1 LERSLLRAHLFF
13 ARSFL
18 KHPFMLG
25 SVVPS
30 SPSLV
35 RRLTQQID
43 WDTSRVLVEYG
54 PGVGTVTTALLQRL
68 HPEGVLVAID
78 YNQGLA
84 DYLRQTV
91 PDPRLRVVHGSAAE
105 VERILAEMRLG
116 RADCVV
122 SGIPHSTLT
131 AELRA
136 QILQSTRRVLRPG
149 GSFIVYQFTAAVL
162 PQLEEVFGEVRQERE
177 LMNILPARIFS
188 CSR

>member
-13 ARSFL
+13 ARTFL
-18 KHPFMLG
+18 KHPVMLG
-25 SVVPS
+25 SLIPS

-35 RRLTQQID
+35 RKLSRQID
-43 WDTSRVLVEYG
+43 WQNTRVLVEYG

-68 HPEGVLVAID
+68 RPDGVLVAID
-78 YNQGLA
+78 YNQDFA
-84 DYLRQTV
+84 TYLRKTV
-91 PDPRLRVVHGSAAE
+91 TDPRLRVAHGSAAD
-105 VERILAEMRLG
+105 VEKILADMQLDG
-116 RADCVV
+116 ADCVV

-131 AELRA
+131 PELRA
-136 QILQSTRRVLRPG
+136 RILQSTRQVLRPG

-177 LMNILPARIFS
+177 LMNILPARIFC